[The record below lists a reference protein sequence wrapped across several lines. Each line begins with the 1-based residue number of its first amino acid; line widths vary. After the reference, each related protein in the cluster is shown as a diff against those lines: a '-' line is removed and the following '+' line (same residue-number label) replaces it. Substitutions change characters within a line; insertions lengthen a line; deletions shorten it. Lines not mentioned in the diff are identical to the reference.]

1 MVAFLLRRGACRTN
15 ACARALKP
23 YKLVQP
29 FKPFIPLIMATK
41 QPARKAVAPAPAAKK
56 PAKTVAAAAPRK
68 TAMPASAPSPQVPP
82 AAPKEPLAT
91 TSEAAKPAPQSAK
104 VVRDGFT
111 MPQVDYDLLKSLKAQ
126 CLKAGVEVKKSELL
140 RAGVQALAA
149 LSMTELAARLKAL
162 PPVKAGRRKNK
173 D

>member
-1 MVAFLLRRGACRTN
+1 MT
-15 ACARALKP
+15 
-23 YKLVQP
+23 
-29 FKPFIPLIMATK
+29 TK

-56 PAKTVAAAAPRK
+56 PAKTVVPAAPQKTAAPAPAAAPQ
-68 TAMPASAPSPQVPP
+68 APAP
-82 AAPKEPLAT
+82 APKKPLAT
-91 TSEAAKPAPQSAK
+91 TPAAAKPVPQSAK

-149 LSMTELAARLKAL
+149 LSMTDLAARLKAL